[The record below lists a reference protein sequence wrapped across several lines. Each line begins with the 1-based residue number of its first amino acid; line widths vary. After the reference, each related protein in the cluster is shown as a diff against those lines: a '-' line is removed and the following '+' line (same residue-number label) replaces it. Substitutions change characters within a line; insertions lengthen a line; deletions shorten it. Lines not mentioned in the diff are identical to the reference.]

1 MQLVSFTVS
10 NFRSI
15 TAAKKVSL
23 TNYSVLIGPNN
34 EGKSNILHAL
44 ALGMEVIE
52 GFKYSVVRDKIGR
65 IISARRPLL
74 GSPARHKWSH
84 DFPMSKQGR
93 SSKDQVIEI
102 SFEFKLSDG
111 EIEAFQT
118 EIGSKLNGT
127 LPVLVRLSRDV
138 QEVLIPK
145 QGPGGTALNKKTNK
159 IADFI
164 SRNVRFEYIPA
175 IRTSESAESII
186 SDLLFKELER
196 HEENAEYKEA
206 IKKIDE
212 IQEPIL
218 KSLSLSITR
227 TISSFLPSV
236 KSVEIKMLRDARIR
250 AMRRGLQIEVDDG
263 NNTPLERKGDGVKSL
278 VALALMRYASDAA
291 SGSASSIVAIEEP
304 EAHLHPQAIH
314 ELRDVLLSLSVNNQ
328 VILTSHSPL
337 FVNPTQLDSTIVV
350 QGNKAAVARSIS
362 EVREVLGVRL
372 SDNLQS
378 ARLVAI
384 VEGEDDVII
393 LKAILQSRYPAIER
407 AIKGGDLV
415 FDALGGASNL
425 SYKVRTYRSS
435 ATLVQ
440 CFLDGDSAG
449 ITGVQKA
456 LSDAILRDS
465 DYNLIIVPGQKKAEL
480 EDILDSKKYRE
491 AFLSEFEVD
500 PTVSPP
506 AAKNQKWS
514 IAMERKFQVHG
525 KIWDSSVEMRVK
537 FWLAEYARNNI
548 DNIVIESRINPVD
561 AFAKSVMRKLQINSE
576 IADSIS

>member
-1 MQLVSFTVS
+1 MQLASFTVS

-15 TAAKKVSL
+15 TAAKKVPL
-23 TNYSVLIGPNN
+23 TSYSVLVGANN

-52 GFKYSVVRDKIGR
+52 GFKHSVVRDRLGR
-65 IISARRPLL
+65 IINTRPTLL
-74 GSPARHKWSH
+74 GSRARYRWSH
-84 DFPMSKQGR
+84 DFPISKQVR
-93 SSKDQVIEI
+93 SSKDQCIEI
-102 SFEFKLSDG
+102 SFEFKLSNT
-111 EIEAFQT
+111 EIEAFQS

-127 LPVLVRLSRDV
+127 LPVLVRLSRDD

-145 QGPGGTALNKKTNK
+145 QGPGAAALNKKTNK
-159 IADFI
+159 IADFV

-175 IRTSESAESII
+175 IRTSESAEGVI
-186 SDLLFKELER
+186 SDLLSKELDRLED
-196 HEENAEYKEA
+196 NTEYKEA
-206 IKKIDE
+206 LRKIDE

-218 KSLSLSITR
+218 RALSQSITE

-236 KSVEIKMLRDARIR
+236 KAVEIRMPRDARIR

-278 VALALMRYASDAA
+278 VALALMRYASNAA

-314 ELRDVLLSLSVNNQ
+314 ELRDVLTNLSENNQ

-337 FVNPTQLDSTIVV
+337 FVNPAQLDSTIVV
-350 QGNKAAVARSIS
+350 QDSKAAVAKSIA

-384 VEGEDDVII
+384 VEGEDDVIV
-393 LKAILQSRYPAIER
+393 LKAILQSRYPALEA
-407 AIKGGDLV
+407 AIKSGDLV

-440 CFLDGDSAG
+440 CFLDSDAAG
-449 ITGVQKA
+449 ISGVQRA
-456 LSDAILRDS
+456 LSDSIIRDS
-465 DYNLIIVPGQKKAEL
+465 DYNLMNVPGQKEAEL
-480 EDILDSKKYRE
+480 EDLLDAKKYKD
-491 AFLSEFEVD
+491 AFFSQFEVD
-500 PTVSPP
+500 PTITPP
-506 AAKNQKWS
+506 AAKGQKWS
-514 IAMERKFQVHG
+514 VAMEKKFQAHG
-525 KIWDSSVEMRVK
+525 KIWGDGVEMRVK
-537 FWLAEYARNNI
+537 LWLAEFVKTNV
-548 DNIVIESRINPVD
+548 DNIVIEARFSPVD
-561 AFAKSVMRKLQINSE
+561 AFAKSLMKKLQI
-576 IADSIS
+576 DP